1 MNPIKQPVEQSLSQN
16 ARDRWLRDRYDAKDW
31 SGLLRGRRACS
42 TTLYHMERTASHWA
56 IREAASNLSSMY
68 GLDRDSA

>member
-1 MNPIKQPVEQSLSQN
+1 MNPIEQPVEQSLSQN

-31 SGLLRGRRACS
+31 NGLYEAAVMLN
-42 TTLYHMERTASHWA
+42 TLYHMERTKSHWA
-56 IREAASNLSSMY
+56 IREAVSNLSSMY

>member
-16 ARDRWLRDRYDAKDW
+16 ARDRWLRERYDAKDW
-31 SGLLRGRRACS
+31 NGLYEAAVMLN
-42 TTLYHMERTASHWA
+42 TLYHMERTKSHWA
-56 IREAASNLSSMY
+56 IREAVSNLSSLY

>member
-1 MNPIKQPVEQSLSQN
+1 MNPIEQPVEQSLSQN

-31 SGLLRGRRACS
+31 NGLYEAALLLN
-42 TTLYHMERTASHWA
+42 TLYHMERTKSDWA
-56 IREAASNLSSMY
+56 IREAASNLSSIY

>member
-16 ARDRWLRDRYDAKDW
+16 ARDRWLRERYDAKDW
-31 SGLLRGRRACS
+31 NGLYEAAVMLN
-42 TTLYHMERTASHWA
+42 TLYHMERTKSHWA
-56 IREAASNLSSMY
+56 IREAVSNLSSIY

>member
-16 ARDRWLRDRYDAKDW
+16 ARDRWLRERYDAKDW
-31 SGLLRGRRACS
+31 NGLYEAAVMLN
-42 TTLYHMERTASHWA
+42 TLYHMERTVSLGNP
-56 IREAASNLSSMY
+56 RSRLKPLRMY

>member
-1 MNPIKQPVEQSLSQN
+1 MNPIKQTVEQSLSQN
-16 ARDRWLRDRYDAKDW
+16 ARDRWLRERYDAKDW
-31 SGLLRGRRACS
+31 NGLYEAAVMLN
-42 TTLYHMERTASHWA
+42 TLYHMERTKSHWA

>member
-31 SGLLRGRRACS
+31 NGLYEAAVILN
-42 TTLYHMERTASHWA
+42 TLYHMERTKSHWA

>member
-1 MNPIKQPVEQSLSQN
+1 MNPIEQPVEQQLSQN

-31 SGLLRGRRACS
+31 NGLYEAAVMLN
-42 TTLYHMERTASHWA
+42 TLYHMERTKSHWA
-56 IREAASNLSSMY
+56 IREAASNLSSIY

>member
-31 SGLLRGRRACS
+31 NGLFEAAVMLN
-42 TTLYHMERTASHWA
+42 TLYHMERTKSHWA
-56 IREAASNLSSMY
+56 IREAASNLSSVY

>member
-1 MNPIKQPVEQSLSQN
+1 MNPIEQPVEQSLSQN
-16 ARDRWLRDRYDAKDW
+16 ARDRWLRERYDAKDW
-31 SGLLRGRRACS
+31 NGLYEAAVMLN
-42 TTLYHMERTASHWA
+42 TLYHMERTKSHWA

>member
-31 SGLLRGRRACS
+31 NGLYEAAVMLN
-42 TTLYHMERTASHWA
+42 TLYHMERTKSHWA

>member
-1 MNPIKQPVEQSLSQN
+1 MNPIEQPVEQSLSQN

-31 SGLLRGRRACS
+31 NGLYEAAVMLN
-42 TTLYHMERTASHWA
+42 TLYHMERTKSDWA
-56 IREAASNLSSMY
+56 IREAASNLSSIY

>member
-1 MNPIKQPVEQSLSQN
+1 MNPIEQTVEQSLSQN
-16 ARDRWLRDRYDAKDW
+16 ARDRWLRERYDAKDW
-31 SGLLRGRRACS
+31 NGLYEAAVMLN
-42 TTLYHMERTASHWA
+42 TLYHMERTKSHWA

>member
-1 MNPIKQPVEQSLSQN
+1 MNPIEQPVEQSLSQN

-31 SGLLRGRRACS
+31 NGLYEAAVMLN
-42 TTLYHMERTASHWA
+42 TLYHMERTKSHWA
-56 IREAASNLSSMY
+56 IREAASNLSSVY

>member
-1 MNPIKQPVEQSLSQN
+1 MNPIEQPVEQSLSQN

-31 SGLLRGRRACS
+31 NGLYEAAVMLN
-42 TTLYHMERTASHWA
+42 TLYHMERTKSHWA
-56 IREAASNLSSMY
+56 IREAASNLSSIY